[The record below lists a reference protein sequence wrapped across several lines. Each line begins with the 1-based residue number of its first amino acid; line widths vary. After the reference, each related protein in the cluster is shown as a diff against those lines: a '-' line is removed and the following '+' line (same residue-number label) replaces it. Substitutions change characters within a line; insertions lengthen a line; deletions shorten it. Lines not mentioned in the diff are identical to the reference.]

1 MIRAL
6 AAALAVTLAAAGI
19 AESGP
24 GESGGGS
31 VAVAGLVVV
40 AILLTWAT
48 GSAGPAAAPGGWR
61 KRVDRWTTAGLAV
74 SLAAGAGLA
83 ATLDGVGPYGLPA
96 ALWALV
102 IGVFVVPL
110 VLTSVGSAVSFE
122 PPSDSDLE
130 RLRAG
135 APDSTS
141 SPGQFSRWGRGP
153 AICSRRASR
162 RAPAAGSAGI
172 AGPPPGELVESG
184 APARDWSPARRQ

>member
-19 AESGP
+19 VGPSP
-24 GESGGGS
+24 GESGGGA
-31 VAVAGLVVV
+31 VAIAGLVVV

-48 GSAGPAAAPGGWR
+48 GSAGGAAAGGWR
-61 KRVDRWTTAGLAV
+61 KRVDRWTTVGLAV

-130 RLRAG
+130 RLRQVPAG
-135 APDSTS
+135 
-141 SPGQFSRWGRGP
+141 
-153 AICSRRASR
+153 
-162 RAPAAGSAGI
+162 
-172 AGPPPGELVESG
+172 G
-184 APARDWSPARRQ
+184 APATRRQDP